1 MAYCGVNLANQFN
14 AVRGQGVFD
23 WDKDQESLVAASAEP
38 QMIDSASGPTRLRG
52 RLGLGLLGLVIMLG
66 FAYEK
71 NLLSQVRGASSIG
84 LTLFD
89 QPSFASVVVT
99 LPEGLVAYDDAQA
112 HEYLRGLRLADRAT
126 LQGYAVRVR
135 SDLAHADAMLAP
147 YFRDAETLI
156 LTELTRRAD

>member
-1 MAYCGVNLANQFN
+1 LAYHFS
-14 AVRGQGVFD
+14 AVRGWGVFD

-38 QMIDSASGPTRLRG
+38 QVIDSAPCPTRLHG
-52 RLGLGLLGLVIMLG
+52 RLGLGLGLLGLVIMLG

-71 NLLSQVRGASSIG
+71 KLLSHVRGASSIG

-89 QPSFASVVVT
+89 QPAFGPVVVT

-112 HEYLRGLRLADRAT
+112 HEYLRGLRLADTAT
-126 LQGYAVRVR
+126 LQGYAARVR
-135 SDLAHADAMLAP
+135 SDLAHTDAMLAP